1 MNTKMMN
8 NSTIVTLIIILFS
21 SCSGTDSRK
30 TNSDAINLIGT
41 WQLVTGTTITK
52 GVSAITDYTKGQKMI
67 KILNGTHF
75 AFLKHNTNKDSL
87 INFDAGGGTY
97 TLNGNDYAEHLDFY
111 NDRNWEGKAFKFKV
125 TLKNDT
131 LIQTGIERVEKENIN
146 RVIIEKYVKITK

>member
-8 NSTIVTLIIILFS
+8 NSTIVTLLVILFS
-21 SCSGTDSRK
+21 SCSGIDSRK

-52 GVSAITDYTKGQKMI
+52 GVSTITDYTKGQKMI
-67 KILNGTHF
+67 KILNETHF

-97 TLNGNDYAEHLDFY
+97 TLNGNDYTEHLDFY
-111 NDRNWEGKAFKFKV
+111 NDRNWEGKAFKFKF

-131 LIQTGIERVEKENIN
+131 LIQTGIERVEKENID
-146 RVIIEKYVKITK
+146 RIIIEKYIRLAK